1 MRKFFSCLFNKMIGS
16 LQQSD
21 TRGGWKDL
29 REQAG
34 LTLQRKIQS
43 RTNQKHSFIY
53 QCVFIQEIFLSHNYV
68 QGTVQGI

>member
-21 TRGGWKDL
+21 TRGGWKDV